1 MRIPC
6 PSHTFLKVSA
16 IQIDAS
22 LTPFLYQTPTIQQWI
37 APYAPARKQRRRHAS
52 TQREQ
57 HVPMERSTGSSRRG
71 GSNTR
76 ATSQAQVQAQ
86 AQGGGRGRDQPLEK
100 PRSTMSAKEKRV
112 FTKLLDPSYD
122 PQAELKDKDKSRS
135 ASSASNHTTT
145 SNNNAKLPS
154 HMKLYQNRP
163 GTYAHAL
170 DRKFNDRDLAE
181 KHEAFYAAKR
191 RDTALQQ
198 QRMDELRAAQ
208 QDGVAPPVWEGEE
221 AFQQQREQMLSLA
234 RLQFSRAKTD
244 EELWEL
250 LAKWTFAIIRRHL
263 GHDPRVTR
271 TKLTPEQ
278 LEVRKQQ
285 EATFLTYN
293 YPLLLTTFLDEL
305 RTNFPSSQLAFTV
318 LPMVKSLGRQSYVLG
333 ASTGLYNGIILDT
346 WRVFS
351 DFHRINELLL
361 EMENA
366 GLEFDYDTLDVL
378 GKIRRQGDRILKGER
393 GVLLKRV
400 WELDSIVSGWSTV
413 VAWIP
418 KVKERL
424 EADALRRASETE
436 DSEMEDSVSEE
447 DWDEELSVMQQQ
459 QDALRRA
466 AASLG

>member
-1 MRIPC
+1 
-6 PSHTFLKVSA
+6 V
-16 IQIDAS
+16 
-22 LTPFLYQTPTIQQWI
+22 
-37 APYAPARKQRRRHAS
+37 
-52 TQREQ
+52 
-57 HVPMERSTGSSRRG
+57 
-71 GSNTR
+71 
-76 ATSQAQVQAQ
+76 
-86 AQGGGRGRDQPLEK
+86 K
-100 PRSTMSAKEKRV
+100 PRSRSGGIKSPAIERPDSNAPRSTISGKEKRV
-112 FTKLLDPSYD
+112 FSKLLDPSYD
-122 PQAELKDKDKSRS
+122 PQADLKMRSRS
-135 ASSASNHTTT
+135 PVKPT
-145 SNNNAKLPS
+145 
-154 HMKLYQNRP
+154 NRP
-163 GTYAHAL
+163 GTYAAAL
-170 DRKFNDRDLAE
+170 NRHFKDPDLRA
-181 KHEAFYAAKR
+181 KHEELLAAKR

-198 QRMDELRAAQ
+198 QKLDELRMQ
-208 QDGVAPPVWEGEE
+208 EQDGVAPPPWEGEE
-221 AFQQQREQMLSLA
+221 AFRQQRDQMLALA

-244 EELWEL
+244 EDLWEL

-263 GHDPRVTR
+263 GQAPRVS
-271 TKLTPEQ
+271 KVLTPDQ

-285 EATFLTYN
+285 EATFLTFN
-293 YPLLLTTFLDEL
+293 YPTLLVAFLDEL

-333 ASTGLYNGIILDT
+333 ASTALYNGIILDT

-400 WELDSIVSGWSTV
+400 WELDSIVSGWQTV
-413 VAWIP
+413 VGWIP

-424 EADALRRASETE
+424 EVDALRRASESE
-436 DSEMEDSVSEE
+436 ESEMEDSVSEE
-447 DWDEELSVMQQQ
+447 DWNDELSAMQQQ